1 MPHLKFDKLENEWQL
16 DRVISK
22 TSHLK
27 AKNSGK
33 SRNTHVYFLTD
44 PKWRPRV
51 LNLIFS
57 LTSNMG
63 KHTDKKLGQYL

>member
-1 MPHLKFDKLENEWQL
+1 MDGNLIGLSRKFQ
-16 DRVISK
+16 I
-22 TSHLK
+22 SHLK

-51 LNLIFS
+51 LNLIFL

-63 KHTDKKLGQYL
+63 KQTDKKIRAISIV